1 MAQFTTQGRLKLLL
15 NGEGVSSVLEHKDPF
30 LYKCRSVQ
38 THKRRTRYAGS
49 SARIYYASTSSLSS
63 KSHRCNAEARH
74 TSGNGSVHDE
84 YDDIDDDDDEDEDD
98 DEEEEEDVFDRDGL
112 SCFRG
117 LVLDI
122 AYRPVNVV
130 GWKRA
135 ICLEFMEKADVL
147 EYYAKTV
154 NSPSGSFYIP
164 AVLRVP
170 HLLQVVKRRI
180 IKNNLS
186 RKNILFRDNYTCQY
200 CSSHENLTIDHV
212 VPAALGGEWTW
223 ENLSFKLVSDWL
235 TGLIPSL
242 LRIQSLPRLNLSPTF
257 IVPRTWPYLLFLLG
271 IYGQPLKSHHQNSSL
286 LFSLFQKVLW
296 KHCSQY
302 CLFILFKG
310 CFPETVF
317 LRLFSDNVCF
327 DLDSGLFAFDHIAS
341 NPSVFSNFSSTKSPH
356 FITLGDG
363 SKAKAIGIDQAVP
376 LLSLTLD
383 SVPFIFR
390 IGEVEIVT
398 GIGFES
404 QGLYYLSSFII
415 YHRKK
420 ILSPS
425 WHSWGEEVTACAKC
439 NCKKGRKTLEEAK
452 MKLIKPPKVPK
463 DYDIL
468 AIPLTAA
475 ALRMLTIRKGTP
487 EEWRQYLRSP

>member
-84 YDDIDDDDDEDEDD
+84 YDDIDDDEDEDD
-98 DEEEEEDVFDRDGL
+98 EEEEDVFDRDGL

-223 ENLSFKLVSDWL
+223 ENL
-235 TGLIPSL
+235 
-242 LRIQSLPRLNLSPTF
+242 
-257 IVPRTWPYLLFLLG
+257 
-271 IYGQPLKSHHQNSSL
+271 
-286 LFSLFQKVLW
+286 
-296 KHCSQY
+296 
-302 CLFILFKG
+302 
-310 CFPETVF
+310 
-317 LRLFSDNVCF
+317 
-327 DLDSGLFAFDHIAS
+327 
-341 NPSVFSNFSSTKSPH
+341 
-356 FITLGDG
+356 
-363 SKAKAIGIDQAVP
+363 
-376 LLSLTLD
+376 
-383 SVPFIFR
+383 
-390 IGEVEIVT
+390 
-398 GIGFES
+398 
-404 QGLYYLSSFII
+404 
-415 YHRKK
+415 
-420 ILSPS
+420 
-425 WHSWGEEVTACAKC
+425 VTACAKC

>member
-1 MAQFTTQGRLKLLL
+1 MAQFTTQGRLKLLF
-15 NGEGVSSVLEHKDPF
+15 NGEGVSSILEHKDPF

-38 THKRRTRYAGS
+38 THKRRTSG
-49 SARIYYASTSSLSS
+49 
-63 KSHRCNAEARH
+63 
-74 TSGNGSVHDE
+74 GNGSVHDE
-84 YDDIDDDDDEDEDD
+84 YDVDEDEDD
-98 DEEEEEDVFDRDGL
+98 DDDDDVEVYEDEEDLFDRDGL

-180 IKNNLS
+180 VKNNLS

-200 CSSHENLTIDHV
+200 CCSRENLTIDHV
-212 VPAALGGEWTW
+212 LPAALGGEWTW
-223 ENLSFKLVSDWL
+223 ENL
-235 TGLIPSL
+235 
-242 LRIQSLPRLNLSPTF
+242 
-257 IVPRTWPYLLFLLG
+257 
-271 IYGQPLKSHHQNSSL
+271 
-286 LFSLFQKVLW
+286 
-296 KHCSQY
+296 
-302 CLFILFKG
+302 
-310 CFPETVF
+310 
-317 LRLFSDNVCF
+317 
-327 DLDSGLFAFDHIAS
+327 
-341 NPSVFSNFSSTKSPH
+341 
-356 FITLGDG
+356 
-363 SKAKAIGIDQAVP
+363 
-376 LLSLTLD
+376 
-383 SVPFIFR
+383 
-390 IGEVEIVT
+390 
-398 GIGFES
+398 
-404 QGLYYLSSFII
+404 
-415 YHRKK
+415 
-420 ILSPS
+420 
-425 WHSWGEEVTACAKC
+425 VTACAKC
-439 NCKKGRKTLEEAK
+439 NCKKGKKTLEEAK
-452 MKLIKPPKVPK
+452 MKLIKAPKVPK

>member
-1 MAQFTTQGRLKLLL
+1 M
-15 NGEGVSSVLEHKDPF
+15 
-30 LYKCRSVQ
+30 
-38 THKRRTRYAGS
+38 
-49 SARIYYASTSSLSS
+49 I
-63 KSHRCNAEARH
+63 
-74 TSGNGSVHDE
+74 
-84 YDDIDDDDDEDEDD
+84 
-98 DEEEEEDVFDRDGL
+98 
-112 SCFRG
+112 
-117 LVLDI
+117 
-122 AYRPVNVV
+122 RPVNVV

-223 ENLSFKLVSDWL
+223 ENLS
-235 TGLIPSL
+235 
-242 LRIQSLPRLNLSPTF
+242 LPRLNLSPTF

-310 CFPETVF
+310 CFPETIF

-356 FITLGDG
+356 FITLVDG
-363 SKAKAIGIDQAVP
+363 SKAKAIGIDQA
-376 LLSLTLD
+376 
-383 SVPFIFR
+383 
-390 IGEVEIVT
+390 
-398 GIGFES
+398 
-404 QGLYYLSSFII
+404 
-415 YHRKK
+415 
-420 ILSPS
+420 
-425 WHSWGEEVTACAKC
+425 VTACAKC

>member
-1 MAQFTTQGRLKLLL
+1 MAQFTTQGRLKLLF
-15 NGEGVSSVLEHKDPF
+15 NGEGVSSILEQKDPF

-38 THKRRTRYAGS
+38 TSKRRPRCMGS
-49 SARIYYASTSSLSS
+49 SARIYYASKSSLCNRSN
-63 KSHRCNAEARH
+63 RCNAR
-74 TSGNGSVHDE
+74 TSSTAGNGSVHDE
-84 YDDIDDDDDEDEDD
+84 DEDD
-98 DEEEEEDVFDRDGL
+98 DEDDDFDEDDDVFDGDGL

-147 EYYAKTV
+147 EYYTKTV

-200 CSSHENLTIDHV
+200 CSSRENLTIDHV

-223 ENLSFKLVSDWL
+223 ENL
-235 TGLIPSL
+235 
-242 LRIQSLPRLNLSPTF
+242 
-257 IVPRTWPYLLFLLG
+257 
-271 IYGQPLKSHHQNSSL
+271 
-286 LFSLFQKVLW
+286 
-296 KHCSQY
+296 
-302 CLFILFKG
+302 
-310 CFPETVF
+310 
-317 LRLFSDNVCF
+317 
-327 DLDSGLFAFDHIAS
+327 
-341 NPSVFSNFSSTKSPH
+341 
-356 FITLGDG
+356 
-363 SKAKAIGIDQAVP
+363 
-376 LLSLTLD
+376 
-383 SVPFIFR
+383 
-390 IGEVEIVT
+390 
-398 GIGFES
+398 
-404 QGLYYLSSFII
+404 
-415 YHRKK
+415 
-420 ILSPS
+420 
-425 WHSWGEEVTACAKC
+425 VTACAKC
-439 NCKKGRKTLEEAK
+439 NSKKGKKTLEEAK
-452 MKLIKPPKVPK
+452 MKLIKAPKAPK

-475 ALRMLTIRKGTP
+475 ALRMLTLRKGTP